1 MNKRTEINIRTTN
14 EIKAEIKR
22 LAEENNM
29 TLSDYMINSSL
40 QGKTIE
46 VITEIKV
53 K

>member
-1 MNKRTEINIRTTN
+1 MNKRTEINIRTTD

-22 LAEENNM
+22 LAEENSM
-29 TLSDYMINSSL
+29 TLSDYMLNSSL

-46 VITEIKV
+46 VVTQIKI